1 MSIYYGD
8 TLVTGIEGTPNA
20 IPVASD
26 IPKSSVCI
34 LTDEQNHITRCDGGN
49 SMPADLTGW
58 IKIAAA
64 SMINWLNAGVA
75 CVTQAANKLI
85 FYCKAAPTAALSG
98 YSAIMEVVS

>member
-49 SMPADLTGW
+49 SMPADF
-58 IKIAAA
+58 
-64 SMINWLNAGVA
+64 
-75 CVTQAANKLI
+75 TQAANKLI